1 MARGMGMVGS
11 LLAVMIA
18 AGAASAGPPPYSL
31 GNPDRFLVED
41 TLETIDPAT
50 RTVLDKVYRNCLA
63 ECGSLHGSLC
73 GWPNKFSCLGQKHSC
88 RVDCAMERT
97 AIEEALRQTKRR

>member
-1 MARGMGMVGS
+1 MVGN

-18 AGAASAGPPPYSL
+18 AGVASAEPPPYSL

-41 TLETIDPAT
+41 APERSDPAT
-50 RTVLDKVYRNCLA
+50 REIMDKVYRNCLA
-63 ECGSLHGSLC
+63 RCGSLHGSLC
-73 GWPNKFSCLGQKHSC
+73 GWPNKFSCLSQKHSC

-97 AIEEALRQTKRR
+97 AIEEALSRQISHR